1 MQCFSV
7 YFSGER
13 YGGTCVNVGCVPK
26 KVMFNAGHIADI
38 LKEAHEFGFT
48 IKEKPTFDWGAMKLY
63 RDAYIKRLNAI
74 YESGLDSAKIT
85 RFQGMG
91 SFLNPNTLQITSSGT
106 SEKIQITGQ
115 HILIA
120 SGGKPSK
127 LGVPGMYVCIY
138 LSIYYLMMN
147 I

>member
-1 MQCFSV
+1 
-7 YFSGER
+7 
-13 YGGTCVNVGCVPK
+13 
-26 KVMFNAGHIADI
+26 
-38 LKEAHEFGFT
+38 
-48 IKEKPTFDWGAMKLY
+48 MKLY